1 MHVLLATGIPAWPSV
16 GHTPTGSFDW
26 SPFLMV
32 LAALMVAPIVF
43 GIRLTARSTGALVL
57 GGIAMGWLDESIGVI
72 PAVCVGL
79 LALALASAFPGSR
92 RRAAGLVQLP
102 D

>member
-1 MHVLLATGIPAWPSV
+1 MHDLVSTGIPAWPSV
-16 GHTPTGSFDW
+16 GHAPTGSFDW

-32 LAALMVAPIVF
+32 LAALLVAPLVF
-43 GIRLTARSTGALVL
+43 GIRLTARSIGTLVI
-57 GGIAMGWLDESIGVI
+57 GGIATGWLDESIGVI

-79 LALALASAFPGSR
+79 IVLALASALPGLR
-92 RRAAGLVQLP
+92 RREAGIVQLP